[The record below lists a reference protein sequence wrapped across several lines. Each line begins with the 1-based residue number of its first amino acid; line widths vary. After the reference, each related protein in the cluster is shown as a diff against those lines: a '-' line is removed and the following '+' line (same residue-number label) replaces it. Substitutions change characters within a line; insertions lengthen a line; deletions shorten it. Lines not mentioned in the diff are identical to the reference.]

1 MDPRQFEGVKRYVGF
16 DDRASEILSEL
27 APLVAADI
35 PALIDDFYAAIVSD
49 PDAYQVI
56 TGGREQIERLKR
68 TLEEWLRSS
77 LRGPQ
82 DLEWM
87 AARRRIGLVH
97 VRVGLQQ
104 RFMLTAMNRVRTGL
118 VRSVQRV
125 YRDDVERRAA
135 AELAVHQLLDLELA
149 VMLDSYHDYL
159 SNSIRSNERL
169 ATIGQL
175 AASVGHELRNPL
187 GIIESSLF
195 LARQRVKKLALDDP
209 QLEKHQQ
216 RIQKQVMQCSA
227 IIKNL
232 MDLAR
237 DRPPR
242 RRTQRLRPLIEKTL
256 EELGSGT
263 SVTLDVDAELQ
274 IDVDADDLGHV
285 LGNLIGNASEAMD
298 GGGAVSI
305 RANRRQGGTEIFVH
319 DDGPG
324 VSPEIRER
332 IFDALFTTKARGT
345 GLGLAL
351 CNRIVRAHGGELE
364 LAPSERGACF
374 RVWFPDIPL
383 PPEEPGAA

>member
-1 MDPRQFEGVKRYVGF
+1 MDPAQFDGVKRYVGF
-16 DDRASEILSEL
+16 DDRASALLGEL

-35 PALIDDFYAAIVSD
+35 PPLIDDFYAAIVRD
-49 PDAYQVI
+49 PDAYRVI
-56 TGGREQIERLKR
+56 TGGREQIDRLKC
-68 TLEEWLRSS
+68 TLEEWLASS
-77 LRGPQ
+77 LRGPH

-125 YRDDVERRAA
+125 YAADTERRAA

-159 SNSIRSNERL
+159 SSSIRSNERL

-195 LARQRVKKLALDDP
+195 LARQRVTKLAIDDAP
-209 QLEKHQQ
+209 LEKHVQ
-216 RIQKQVMQCSA
+216 RMQKQVTQCSA

-242 RRTQRLRPLIEKTL
+242 RRTQLLRPLVERTL
-256 EELGSGT
+256 EEHASGT
-263 SVTLDVDAELQ
+263 TIELDVDAELQ

-298 GGGAVSI
+298 GAGAVSI
-305 RANRRQGGTEIFVH
+305 RAGRRQGGTELFVQ
-319 DDGPG
+319 DYGPG
-324 VSPEIRER
+324 VSPEIRDR

-364 LAPSERGACF
+364 LVPSDRGACF

-383 PPEEPGAA
+383 PAEEPGSS